1 MRNRNLGATTSVIGH
16 LQMQHT
22 FQSWGCSVRRAGGGG
37 GGDLQ
42 ISEQNPPREKLTRFP
57 DPVSQT
63 APINPTEVIVC

>member
-1 MRNRNLGATTSVIGH
+1 MRNRNLGATTSVEANFK
-16 LQMQHT
+16 MQHT

-37 GGDLQ
+37 DLQ
-42 ISEQNPPREKLTRFP
+42 TSEQNPLREELTLFP